1 MSPNFVLGDSAGFV
15 WIKAAFGLLDDLL
28 AIHGTVTLSET
39 CASLEMIT
47 SQARIIQKMLTG
59 PPGALQPREHAK
71 ILRQMTET
79 RAKMSKAN
87 LDTTVMDDLVASR
100 MGVLNAMLSQ
110 RADKQGV
117 YNLWVHGLWISS

>member
-15 WIKAAFGLLDDLL
+15 WITAAFDLLDDLL

-39 CASLEMIT
+39 SASLEMIT
-47 SQARIIQKMLTG
+47 SQVKVIQKMLTG
-59 PPGALQPREHAK
+59 PAGALQPREHAK

-100 MGVLNAMLSQ
+100 MGVLNAILSE
-110 RADKQGV
+110 RADRQGV
-117 YNLWVHGLWISS
+117 YNLWVHGLRISS